1 LRGKT
6 PGKAAASAWVRSSR
20 DLSRRL
26 GFYGL
31 REQELPRMEIS
42 RVKIGGV
49 SSPALGLFSLQG
61 RRALGP
67 AVRAVEVLCG
77 WNLVVGGA

>member
-1 LRGKT
+1 
-6 PGKAAASAWVRSSR
+6 
-20 DLSRRL
+20 
-26 GFYGL
+26 
-31 REQELPRMEIS
+31 M
-42 RVKIGGV
+42 KIGGV

-77 WNLVVGGA
+77 WNLVVGGPQRRGVATRSLHSQVES